1 MNQNDTI
8 AAVATGI
15 GGALGVIRVSGEN
28 AIEICDSVFCVR
40 SGAKL
45 SDCKGYTLHYGNITD
60 GEGRIVDDAVL
71 SLFRSPR
78 SYTGENMVEISCHG
92 SQYIQGEIMK
102 LLIGLGARSAQPGE
116 FTIRAFLAGKL
127 DLSQAEAV
135 ADMIASS
142 DRATHALASNQM
154 RGGYSSEFAVLRERL
169 IELVSLLELELDFG
183 EEDVEFADRS
193 ELARILGQVR
203 ERVSALLNSFNLGN
217 AIKEGVGVAIVGSP
231 NVGKSTLLNAL
242 LQEDRAMVS
251 DIAGTTRDVI
261 EQSLNIGGVHF
272 RFIDTA
278 GIRKTTD
285 KLEQMGIER
294 TLSTIERAQIVLLM
308 VDVDE
313 NIETALSRINL
324 RTDQKMCVIINKS
337 DKLLSTEIESIV
349 NSISSKSES
358 EVIVISAKNAT
369 NIASVHNFLSD
380 VINADPLYNGS
391 TIVSNT
397 RHYEALHNAQVALE
411 RADSALATNITAD
424 LLSQDLREVLHY
436 LGTITGEITTTDIL
450 SSIFSKFCIG
460 K

>member
-1 MNQNDTI
+1 MNHNDTI

-15 GGALGVIRVSGEN
+15 GGALGVIRVSGVN
-28 AIEICDSVFCVR
+28 AIEICDSVFRAR
-40 SGAKL
+40 SGSKL
-45 SDCKGYTLHYGNITD
+45 SDYKGYTLHYGDVTD
-60 GEGRIVDDAVL
+60 AQGRVVDDAVL

-92 SQYIQGEIMK
+92 SQYIQSEIMK
-102 LLIGLGARSAQPGE
+102 LLIGLGARSAEPGE

-183 EEDVEFADRS
+183 EEDVVFADRS

-203 ERVSALLNSFNLGN
+203 ERVSSLLNSFNLGN

-261 EQSLNIGGVHF
+261 EESLNIDGVRF

-278 GIRKTTD
+278 GMRKTSD

-294 TLSTIERAQIVLLM
+294 TLTTIERAQIVLLM
-308 VDVDE
+308 VDVSED
-313 NIETALSRINL
+313 IEAALSRINL
-324 RTDQKMCVIINKS
+324 RNDQKMCVIINKS
-337 DKLLSTEIESIV
+337 DTLSEFDIEHV
-349 NSISSKSES
+349 TNLVRSKSQS
-358 EVIVISAKNAT
+358 EIIVISAKTVT
-369 NIASVHNFLSD
+369 NITAVHNFLSQ
-380 VINADPLYNGS
+380 VLNADPLYNGS

-397 RHYEALHNAQVALE
+397 RHYEALHNAQSALE
-411 RADSALATNITAD
+411 RAAAALTAGITAD
-424 LLSQDLREVLHY
+424 LLSQDLREVLHH
-436 LGTITGEITTTDIL
+436 LGTITGEITTNDIL